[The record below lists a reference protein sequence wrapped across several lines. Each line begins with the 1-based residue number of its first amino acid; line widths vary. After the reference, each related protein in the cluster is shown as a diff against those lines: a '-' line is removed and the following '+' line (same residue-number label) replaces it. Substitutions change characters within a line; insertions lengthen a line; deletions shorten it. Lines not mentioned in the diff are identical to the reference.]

1 MSTWSVLG
9 HPSSEHL
16 AKKIA
21 QKLNAKYVK
30 ANLRVFP
37 DGESKITVT
46 NDFGNGGIIVVSSM
60 GPPVDSNL
68 FQTLLLIWKARQIS
82 SNVIAVVPYMA
93 YAKQDK
99 EFLKGEIVTLKTVAK
114 MLKEAGATK
123 LVVFDFHSKD
133 ALKLFKIPTKNISA
147 LPLFADYFA
156 NHQLRTPLIV
166 APDLFWKDKAEA
178 LAAKLNAACI
188 ALNKQRNR
196 KTGKLVL
203 QQPYPKFH
211 KGGDLI
217 IFDDMVST
225 GGSVIQAIKFLK
237 RKNFRK
243 IIVVCTH
250 PILIRDAEKNLRH
263 AGVSTIIGTNS
274 IEGKHSIIDLSEE
287 ISKVITVWK

>member
-1 MSTWSVLG
+1 MSTWTVLG
-9 HPSSEHL
+9 HPSSEDL

-21 QKLNAKYVK
+21 KKLNAKYLK

-46 NDFGNGGIIVVSSM
+46 NDFGNGGIVVVSSM

-68 FQTLLLIWKARQIS
+68 FQTLLLLWKARQIF

-99 EFLKGEIVTLKTVAK
+99 EFLKGEIITLKTVAK

-133 ALKLFKIPTKNISA
+133 ALKFFKIPTKNISA
-147 LPLFADYFA
+147 LSLFAEYFA
-156 NHQLRTPLIV
+156 NHKLRTPLIV
-166 APDLFWKDKAEA
+166 APDLFWKDKAEM
-178 LAAKLNAACI
+178 LAAKLNAECI

-250 PILIRDAEKNLRH
+250 PVLIKDAEKKLRN
-263 AGVSTIIGTNS
+263 AGVSKIIATNS
-274 IEGKHSIIDLSEE
+274 IEGRHSIIDLSEE